1 MNAVE
6 LVKQTCK
13 ERGISI
19 AKLERDCDF
28 SNGYI
33 GKLKKGVF
41 PVDKAQKISEYLG
54 IDLNLLIGV
63 QQDVQPEEY
72 YNDNEAAQIAQQ
84 MYEDRQ
90 LHSLFH
96 VKQNL
101 DTDRF
106 QTFYD
111 MIIALYRKEHPEDD
125 YDFDHGEQTDRP
137 YDV

>member
-41 PVDKAQKISEYLG
+41 PVDKAQKISDYLG

-63 QQDVQPEEY
+63 QPD
-72 YNDNEAAQIAQQ
+72 AQQ
-84 MYEDRQ
+84 GGYYLDDETAAFAQELFENPGMRILFDAARGSKYEDMKMAADLLER
-90 LHSLFH
+90 L
-96 VKQNL
+96 KQTNP
-101 DTDRF
+101 D
-106 QTFYD
+106 
-111 MIIALYRKEHPEDD
+111 
-125 YDFDHGEQTDRP
+125 G
-137 YDV
+137 